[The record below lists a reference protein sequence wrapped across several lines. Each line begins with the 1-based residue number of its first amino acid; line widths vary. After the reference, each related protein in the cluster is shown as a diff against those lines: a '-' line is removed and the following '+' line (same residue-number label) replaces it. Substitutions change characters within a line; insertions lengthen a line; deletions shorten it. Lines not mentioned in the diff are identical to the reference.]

1 MALFTDTRKMELI
14 NVFDGDELV
23 YERTVAFQYMTTI
36 PEDILDK
43 AIEWHEGKEAE
54 LETALLKDWYDTAY
68 NEDQAMEMC
77 KELWRIR
84 FRLQYLRE
92 AFYGFPP
99 TEEDIVAG
107 YEADDDTKAAEMT
120 DDEMAMEDL
129 TQCMAGTKLA
139 ENWSRPGQGTQ

>member
-1 MALFTDTRKMELI
+1 MELI

-23 YERTVAFQYMTTI
+23 YEQTMAYRYMTTI

-54 LETALLKDWYDTAY
+54 IETHLLRDWYATEY
-68 NEDQAMEMC
+68 NEDQALEMC

-84 FRLQYLRE
+84 LRLQYLRE

-99 TEEDIVAG
+99 TEEDMDAG
-107 YEADDDTKAAEMT
+107 YEPDDDTKAAAMTEEEM
-120 DDEMAMEDL
+120 EMEEL

-139 ENWSRPGQGTQ
+139 ENWSRPSQGTQ